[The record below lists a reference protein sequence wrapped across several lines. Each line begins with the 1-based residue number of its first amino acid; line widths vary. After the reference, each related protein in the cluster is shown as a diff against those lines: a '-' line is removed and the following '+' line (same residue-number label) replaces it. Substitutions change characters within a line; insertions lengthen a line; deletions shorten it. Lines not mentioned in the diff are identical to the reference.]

1 MSSPLVSII
10 VPVYNVEAY
19 LSRCLE
25 SIAAQTF
32 RDFECILVDD
42 GSTDSSPALC
52 DEWAQRD
59 PRFRVLHQK
68 NGGISA
74 ARNSGMDAAQGQYLV
89 FSDDDDTL
97 HPVSYTHLIWTSRTE
112 KSRWK

>member
-74 ARNSGMDAAQGQYLV
+74 ARNSGMDAAQAS
-89 FSDDDDTL
+89 FSCVPRIYRHL
-97 HPVSYTHLIWTSRTE
+97 RKFRQVPSYHGV
-112 KSRWK
+112 